1 MKRILLGMLI
11 VASIA
16 QVSAQ
21 KYGGGLEGGLVYS
34 WLSTDSKKASTD
46 GGRLSFVYGM
56 FMDKNL
62 AENFA
67 FSTGI
72 NILETGGTIKYNEQI
87 TLNTVDGLYR
97 LSPESKVFYK
107 LRYLELP
114 VSIKGKTKEIGYI
127 TYFAKVGA
135 SPMFV
140 IKSRANVDGTVID
153 DVKGTIIDD
162 KNDLNIKNDINW
174 FNIGFHVGGGMEYSL
189 GGSTAIIAEIQY
201 TNNFLDIT
209 KDNEDY
215 NNQVSVTDGMAVLK
229 VGIKF

>member
-1 MKRILLGMLI
+1 MKRILIGII
-11 VASIA
+11 VLALAI

-21 KYGGGLEGGLVYS
+21 KYGGGLEGGMVYS

-46 GGRLSFVYGM
+46 GGRFSFAYGM
-56 FMDKNL
+56 FMDINV

-67 FSTGI
+67 FSTGL
-72 NILETGGTIKYNEQI
+72 NILETGGTILYNDSI
-87 TLNTVDGLYR
+87 KLNTNDGLYD
-97 LSPESKVFYK
+97 LSAGSRVSYK

-114 VSIKGKTKEIGYI
+114 ISIKGKTKEIGYI

-140 IKSRANVDGTVID
+140 IKSRADVDGTVKDENNAIVD
-153 DVKGTIIDD
+153 DR
-162 KNDLNIKNDINW
+162 NDLNIKDDINF

-189 GGSTAIIAEIQY
+189 GGSTSVIAEIQY
-201 TNNFLDIT
+201 TNNFLDVT

-215 NNQVSVTDGMAVLK
+215 NNKVAVTNGMVVLK

>member
-1 MKRILLGMLI
+1 MKNILLGLFI
-11 VASIA
+11 IISIA

-46 GGRLSFVYGM
+46 GGRFSFVYGM
-56 FMDKNL
+56 FMDKNV
-62 AENFA
+62 AENFS

-72 NILETGGTIKYNEQI
+72 NILETGGTIKYNESI
-87 TLNTVDGLYR
+87 KLNTIDGLYT
-97 LSPESKVFYK
+97 LSEGSKVFYK

-135 SPMFV
+135 SPMFA

-153 DVKGTIIDD
+153 ENAKAIED
-162 KNDLNIKNDINW
+162 KNDMNIKDDINW

-189 GGSTAIIAEIQY
+189 GGTTSVIAEIQY

-215 NNQVSVTDGMAVLK
+215 NNKVSVTDGMVVLK